1 MGMNRARILQGEVV
15 GKLRQTVGGT
25 KRRYLRE
32 GFDLDLTYITNRM
45 IAMSTP
51 GFGTHKG
58 YR

>member
-1 MGMNRARILQGEVV
+1 MNRARILQGEVV

-32 GFDLDLTYITNRM
+32 GFNLDLTYITNRM

-51 GFGTHKG
+51 GFGAHKG